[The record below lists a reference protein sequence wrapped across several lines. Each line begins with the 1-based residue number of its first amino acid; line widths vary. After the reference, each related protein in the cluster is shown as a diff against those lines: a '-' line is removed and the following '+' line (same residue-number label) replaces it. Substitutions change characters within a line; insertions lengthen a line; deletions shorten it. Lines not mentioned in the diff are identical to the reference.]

1 MTTTLSGLGA
11 AATQLN
17 VAAGASQALVLDKP
31 AGSAALPVDA
41 ASSPAATPSYQL
53 NLRTAR
59 TVFVPQT
66 YDQTGSVPAPATQW
80 LENKSDDTLSY
91 MLEKN
96 ARSTTVAGRF
106 NGVASGLIERFQ
118 TTHGEFKQAVIGNY
132 PAQTGASQN
141 VAELSQARLNNLREH
156 ADQSLGLSVT
166 LASGRS
172 VEFSIKSNVDGL
184 SVEAS
189 SSAELTESESRAL
202 EKLAAGLEKT
212 ANSYFA
218 DQRINLDALASFDT
232 FAISSLK
239 LDIKVGEQEL
249 NFNINQSHHQLNIK
263 SASGEIDI
271 DVSHDN
277 PGLRGNAAQRNK
289 AIQLFLGQI
298 DSAGNR
304 GSADKELVSLYKDAF
319 SIMQKINTEE
329 DGSDL
334 STQLPGRA
342 PSFWDDAA
350 QPLLTGLA
358 DFSAKISGVVSTPNP
373 ARLQESDYFNYQVS
387 QKTTQQ
393 GHASNGNISQILDS
407 RLSAAFH
414 QELKSDVKP
423 VLTGDVGS
431 QNYRYS
437 KVEDHASSKLVLG
450 FDKNQLNSASLE
462 KSSDRLLTV
471 SRVEF
476 GKLVSTQTHPDK
488 QDSKIN
494 LQVNTGPHASASAQA
509 QQRLRMVDSL
519 RNQIFLD

>member
-1 MTTTLSGLGA
+1 MTTTLSGLS
-11 AATQLN
+11 ATTTQVN
-17 VAAGASQALVLDKP
+17 VAVGASQALGLDKP
-31 AGSAALPVDA
+31 AGGTALSLDA
-41 ASSPAATPSYQL
+41 TNTSTATPSYQL
-53 NLRTAR
+53 NLRAAR
-59 TVFVPQT
+59 TVLVSQT
-66 YDQTGSVPAPATQW
+66 YDETGFVPAPATQW
-80 LENKSDDTLSY
+80 LENKSDDAFSY
-91 MLEKN
+91 MLEQN
-96 ARSTTVAGRF
+96 ARLPTVAGRF
-106 NGVASGLIERFQ
+106 NGLASGLIERFQ
-118 TTHGEFKQAVIGNY
+118 TTHGDFKQAVIGNY
-132 PAQTGASQN
+132 PAQAGASQN
-141 VAELSQARLNNLREH
+141 VADLSQARLNNLREH

-172 VEFSIKSNVDGL
+172 IDFSIKSNVDGL

-212 ANSYFA
+212 ANSYFV

-249 NFNINQSHHQLNIK
+249 NFNIDQSHHQLNIK
-263 SASGEIDI
+263 SASGQIDI

-277 PGLRGNAAQRNK
+277 PGLRGNTAQRNK
-289 AIQLFLGQI
+289 AILLFLGQI
-298 DSAGNR
+298 DNAGNR
-304 GSADKELVSLYKDAF
+304 GSADKELISLYKDAF

-329 DGSDL
+329 DSSDL

-373 ARLQESDYFNYQVS
+373 AHLQESDYFNYQVS

-393 GHASNGNISQILDS
+393 GHAANGNISQILDS

-423 VLTGDVGS
+423 VLTNDKNS
-431 QNYRYS
+431 QSYRYS
-437 KVEDHASSKLVLG
+437 TVEDHASSKLVLG
-450 FDKNQLNSASLE
+450 FDKNQLHSASLE
-462 KSSDRLLTV
+462 KSSDRLLSV
-471 SRVEF
+471 SRFEF
-476 GKLVSTQTHPDK
+476 GRLVSTQTHPDK

-494 LQVNTGPHASASAQA
+494 LQVNTGPHASASEQA
-509 QQRLRMVDSL
+509 LQRLRMVDSL